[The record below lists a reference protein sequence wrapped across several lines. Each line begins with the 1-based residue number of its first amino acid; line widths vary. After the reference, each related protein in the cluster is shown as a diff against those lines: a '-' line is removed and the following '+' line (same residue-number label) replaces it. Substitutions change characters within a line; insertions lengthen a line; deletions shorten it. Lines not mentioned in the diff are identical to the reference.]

1 LPPRLRAVASLVAAV
16 ACIVL
21 VVAAS
26 GRRRLLAPEPPPT
39 VEVVDAGVEVAASVE
54 ASASAPPPEEDA
66 GAPEE
71 ATCSIPDRGSGHYG
85 DWKPLPLGHL
95 SVPEPPPTGRYDLV
109 LHLHGS
115 NAARRVIAPADLGV
129 VIAGVDAGV
138 GSQAYAEAFFGAR
151 PLEELLAAVEATLA
165 PAHLGRLIITSWSA
179 GYGAVHEI
187 LVQHPTVP
195 SAIVL
200 LDSLHASYAPNGD
213 LVEAGLM
220 PFLSFAQR
228 AQQGE
233 AVMVVT
239 HSEIRP
245 PGYASTS
252 ETASWLLHEVGGR
265 REYAGLEPVHGVEA
279 KTAWR
284 DGNLIVRGFTG
295 AGKEAHC
302 AHLMML
308 DAILRDDV
316 LPALPAQ

>member
-1 LPPRLRAVASLVAAV
+1 MPRLRAVVSLLAAL
-16 ACIVL
+16 ACIALVL
-21 VVAAS
+21 AAS

-39 VEVVDAGVEVAASVE
+39 AEPVDAGIEVAPSAE
-54 ASASAPPPEEDA
+54 PTASAPPPEEDA

-71 ATCSIPDRGSGHYG
+71 ATCSIPDRGSGRYG
-85 DWKPLPLGHL
+85 EWKTLPLGHV
-95 SVPEPPPTGRYDLV
+95 SIPEPRPTGRYDLV

-115 NAARRVIAPADLGV
+115 NAARRVLAPADLGV
-129 VIAGVDAGV
+129 VIAGVDVGV
-138 GSQAYAEAFFGAR
+138 GSQVYAEAFFGPR
-151 PLEELLAAVEATLA
+151 PLEELLAAVEAELA
-165 PAHLGRLIITSWSA
+165 PAHLGRLVITSWSA
-179 GYGAVHEI
+179 GYGGVHAI
-187 LVQHPTVP
+187 LVEHPTVP

-252 ETASWLLHEVGGR
+252 ETANWLLHEVGGR
-265 REYAGLEPVHGVEA
+265 REYAGLQPVHGVEA
-279 KTAWR
+279 KTAWHE
-284 DGNLIVRGFTG
+284 GNLTVRGYTG

-316 LPALPAQ
+316 LPALPP